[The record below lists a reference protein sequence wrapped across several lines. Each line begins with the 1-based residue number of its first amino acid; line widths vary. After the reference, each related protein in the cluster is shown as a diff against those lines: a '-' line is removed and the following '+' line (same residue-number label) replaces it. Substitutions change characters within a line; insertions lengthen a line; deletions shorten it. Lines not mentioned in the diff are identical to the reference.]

1 MLKKRFPNDHREKK
15 NQGYT
20 CPQFQ
25 KHLCCCCCCHCCYLL
40 RKKIRLHF
48 CLYFFILIL
57 IIFHAV
63 LTTEMFPCL
72 FVCLFIFKIERA
84 YCPESLRR
92 RCQRRKSQYLSLL
105 CFYVYLFIYMFVGLY
120 FLGAQCEF
128 LTTDHYQMIKSTSTN

>member
-1 MLKKRFPNDHREKK
+1 MVIGKKKSRLHLSTISETSLLLLLLPLLLFAEKK
-15 NQGYT
+15 N
-20 CPQFQ
+20 PFAF
-25 KHLCCCCCCHCCYLL
+25 LF
-40 RKKIRLHF
+40 I
-48 CLYFFILIL
+48 FFILIL

-105 CFYVYLFIYMFVGLY
+105 CFYVYLFIYMFIGIY
-120 FLGAQCEF
+120 FLGAQSQF
-128 LTTDHYQMIKSTSTN
+128 LTTDHYQMIKSTGTN